1 METRRGGKRLPG
13 MRESNRTHG
22 IPDGKRVG
30 VGYKVGSKIG
40 DKGREENQQN
50 QLTDGGENNHFLGA
64 EVEDAIT
71 KSTIS

>member
-22 IPDGKRVG
+22 IPDVG

-40 DKGREENQQN
+40 DKGREENQQH
-50 QLTDGGENNHFLGA
+50 QLTDGGENNSFLGA